1 MDALIYFHG
10 ILTDLV
16 VTDLNPDWPPSLLR
30 NPPDLDVKLSH
41 TQPQTFF
48 SQAVL
53 LVFRSFLV
61 PILIESTQPFKDLL
75 HGSMSAVNQCKGA
88 K

>member
-16 VTDLNPDWPPSLLR
+16 VIDLNPDLPPSLLK

-41 TQPQTFF
+41 TQPQTF
-48 SQAVL
+48 SSHALL
-53 LVFRSFLV
+53 LVCLSFLV

-75 HGSMSAVNQCKGA
+75 HGSASAVY
-88 K
+88 